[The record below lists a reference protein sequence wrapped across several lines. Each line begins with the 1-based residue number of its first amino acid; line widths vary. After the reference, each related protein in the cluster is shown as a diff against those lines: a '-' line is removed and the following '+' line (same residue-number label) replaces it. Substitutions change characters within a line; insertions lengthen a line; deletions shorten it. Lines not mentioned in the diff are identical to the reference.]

1 MSPLTAS
8 SPAVPS
14 VPRNLTVT
22 PITADSI
29 TVDWMEPEVL
39 GDTSVSYNV
48 TVNATDARVTVK
60 GLSAVIS
67 GLTAGTAY
75 NISVTARNSV
85 GASEAVTDVFM
96 TPDRELTY
104 LQTYAYTS
112 H

>member
-29 TVDWMEPEVL
+29 TVAWMEPEVL
-39 GDTSVSYNV
+39 GDTSVNYTV
-48 TVNATDARVTVK
+48 TVNATARVTVG
-60 GLSAVIS
+60 GLSAVIP

-85 GASEAVTDVFM
+85 GPSEAVTDVFM

-104 LQTYAYTS
+104 LQT
-112 H
+112 

>member
-1 MSPLTAS
+1 MA
-8 SPAVPS
+8 
-14 VPRNLTVT
+14 
-22 PITADSI
+22 
-29 TVDWMEPEVL
+29 WMEPEVL

-48 TVNATDARVTVK
+48 TVNATDAGVTVR

-67 GLTAGTAY
+67 GLTTGTAY

>member
-1 MSPLTAS
+1 MA
-8 SPAVPS
+8 
-14 VPRNLTVT
+14 
-22 PITADSI
+22 
-29 TVDWMEPEVL
+29 WMEPEVL

-48 TVNATDARVTVK
+48 TVNATDAGVTVR

-85 GASEAVTDVFM
+85 GASQAVTDVFM

-104 LQTYAYTS
+104 LQT
-112 H
+112 